1 MIRSRMKR
9 LRLDKEEQERRKLS
23 YEVISKE
30 TGLSKGVIV
39 RLMNSNFERIE
50 TPTINALCAYF
61 ACGVGDLLEY
71 VPEVQLE
78 EKQKTHHVA
87 SS

>member
-9 LRLDKEEQERRKLS
+9 LRLDKEEQEGRKLS

-71 VPEVQLE
+71 VPEAQTAE
-78 EKQKTHHVA
+78 GKQRVSTL
-87 SS
+87 